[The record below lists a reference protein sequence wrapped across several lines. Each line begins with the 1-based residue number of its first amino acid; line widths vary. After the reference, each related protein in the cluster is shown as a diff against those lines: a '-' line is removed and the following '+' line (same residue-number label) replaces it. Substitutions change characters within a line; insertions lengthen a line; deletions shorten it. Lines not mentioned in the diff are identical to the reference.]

1 MLNISMVGPLEV
13 MLEIRECP
21 PLMLKDVD
29 GGPLG
34 GAAGDPV
41 APTINEKNVDGR
53 PPGPLGGSGLHPRSK
68 RCVVN
73 LLGYDRQKVILL
85 TGPILPA
92 LIPIMAY
99 NP

>member
-41 APTINEKNVDGR
+41 APTINAKNVDGR
-53 PPGPLGGSGLHPRSK
+53 PPGPLRGGVRSPSEI
-68 RCVVN
+68 
-73 LLGYDRQKVILL
+73 QKVCCK
-85 TGPILPA
+85 PA
-92 LIPIMAY
+92 WV
-99 NP
+99 

>member
-53 PPGPLGGSGLHPRSK
+53 PPGPMGGVRSPSEI
-68 RCVVN
+68 
-73 LLGYDRQKVILL
+73 QKVCCK
-85 TGPILPA
+85 PA
-92 LIPIMAY
+92 WV
-99 NP
+99 